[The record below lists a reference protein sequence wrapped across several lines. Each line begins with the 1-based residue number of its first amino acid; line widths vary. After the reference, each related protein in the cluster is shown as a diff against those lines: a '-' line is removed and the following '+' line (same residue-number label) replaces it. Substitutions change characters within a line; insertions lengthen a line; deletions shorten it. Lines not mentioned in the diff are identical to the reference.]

1 MEQSTRG
8 GTPYSFSEHQRER
21 GELFATVTEPVG
33 WNVRELFQDN
43 HLAPYDVWRQL
54 RFLEFKVR
62 IRDLIIERLDTTLS
76 EVGDHLG
83 FQATIELSGLLTLQ
97 DVGGATTDLRNGH
110 RGMAGVGKTA
120 FAVHAA
126 HRLAAS
132 FPDGQF
138 FLPLRAHTPGQR
150 PVDPAD
156 ALASLLLTAGLSAA
170 QIPPGM
176 EARAAR
182 WRGYVAGKEILLL
195 DDAAGHEQARPL
207 LPGTAGSLVL
217 VTSRRRLTA
226 LEDAAVISLDTL
238 SRGEAPTMLSRAGQR
253 HEPKRHSITTITGA
267 ELNRSHRAPSEPAA
281 QPSHALCAA
290 SAGPRTPTT
299 ARWASSGRHGGGFQD
314 RSCNS
319 ADLR

>member
-1 MEQSTRG
+1 MVNFLRSAGSLQGAATPLMEQSTRG

-33 WNVRELFQDN
+33 WNVRELLQDN

-62 IRDLIIERLDTTLS
+62 IRDLIIERLNTTLS

-83 FQATIELSGLLTLQ
+83 FQATIELSGLPTLQ
-97 DVGGATTDLRNGH
+97 DVAGATTDLRNGH
-110 RGMAGVGKTA
+110 RRMAGVGKTA

-126 HRLAAS
+126 HWLAAS

-156 ALASLLLTAGLSAA
+156 ALARL
-170 QIPPGM
+170 
-176 EARAAR
+176 
-182 WRGYVAGKEILLL
+182 LLL

-238 SRGEAPTMLSRAGQR
+238 SRGEAATMLNRLADRPGMHAEDIAAVHGEPGLRERLAIESSALPACGRARAEQALGPASLLHARDRRQR
-253 HEPKRHSITTITGA
+253 EPYANH
-267 ELNRSHRAPSEPAA
+267 LAPGGDPDPESLP
-281 QPSHALCAA
+281 
-290 SAGPRTPTT
+290 GP
-299 ARWASSGRHGGGFQD
+299 
-314 RSCNS
+314 
-319 ADLR
+319 